1 MDCLPRNIS
10 IDWLRFQVSSYS
22 SSMLRQIQRTLDLP
36 FERKLHQ
43 LRDVRD
49 TNFLALNK
57 VWHEVHEFQGSLIG
71 TRYPDA
77 GSEDMPYRHFV
88 DLNGGTLSAV
98 TFDKLIFLLGYCQ
111 SEEEFIANRIDIALD
126 FNPGDPRLSARNWE
140 SFLEDNLLSGYR
152 LVRRVSNCGRTRTN
166 RPGATVYL
174 GSRESER
181 FVRIYDKV
189 KEGKEYDRLE
199 IEFKRSRALWIMQEI
214 SKSTV
219 QEVPRLLNGVVCSQ
233 INFKTRSEDTCFFER
248 YKFGP
253 VEVPAPTLHLDI
265 ERSIAFMEKQCATF
279 AMVEEYMGSERFDK
293 FMRSLLAAGKFR
305 MKPRHRTILDNA
317 RQMLGVVASS
327 VLISLYLSSNAL
339 ASGLSCPA
347 PVPLTFQIQQ
357 KFPIDIVNPSPSEEA
372 YFNNIGD
379 GCFNINSGLN
389 FEKLCLPG
397 MIVNALRPFIIVSLG
412 IKFIFGS
419 Q

>member
-1 MDCLPRNIS
+1 MNHLPRNVS
-10 IDWLRFQVSSYS
+10 IDWLRFQVTSYN
-22 SSMLRQIQRTLDLP
+22 SSMLRQIQRTLNLP

-43 LRDVRD
+43 IGDVRD
-49 TNFLALNK
+49 TNFLVLNK
-57 VWHEVHEFQGSLIG
+57 LWHEVYEFQGSLIC
-71 TRYPDA
+71 TRYPDS
-77 GSEDMPYRHFV
+77 GKEDMPYRHLV
-88 DLNGGTLSAV
+88 NLNGGTLSAV
-98 TFDKLIFLLGYCQ
+98 TFDKLIDLLGYCQ
-111 SEEEFIANRIDIALD
+111 TEEEFIANRIDIALD

-181 FVRIYDKV
+181 FIRIYDKV
-189 KEGKEYDRLE
+189 KDGKQYDRLE

-214 SKSTV
+214 AKSTV
-219 QEVPRLLNGVVCSQ
+219 QEVPRFLNGVVCSQ
-233 INFKTRSEDTCFFER
+233 INFKTRSDDTCFFDG

-253 VEVPAPTLHLDI
+253 VEVPAPRLHLDI

-293 FMRSLLAAGKFR
+293 FMRTLLAAGKLR

-317 RQMLGVVASS
+317 RQLLGIAASCMLIFLLHSP
-327 VLISLYLSSNAL
+327 NAL

-347 PVPLTFQIQQ
+347 PVPLSFEIRQ

-372 YFNNIGD
+372 YFNNVGE
-379 GCFNINSGLN
+379 GCFQINSGLN
-389 FEKLCLPG
+389 FDRLCLPG
-397 MIVNALRPFIIVSLG
+397 MIVNAIQPFVIISLG
-412 IKFIFGS
+412 IKFIMS
-419 Q
+419 

>member
-1 MDCLPRNIS
+1 MNHLPRNVS
-10 IDWLRFQVSSYS
+10 IDWLRFQVSSYN

-36 FERKLHQ
+36 FEKKLHQ
-43 LRDVRD
+43 LGDVRD

-57 VWHEVHEFQGSLIG
+57 LWHEVYEFQGSLIG
-71 TRYPDA
+71 TRYPDS
-77 GSEDMPYRHFV
+77 GKEDMPYRHFV

-98 TFDKLIFLLGYCQ
+98 TFDKLIALLGYCQ

-189 KEGKEYDRLE
+189 KDGKQYDRLE

-219 QEVPRLLNGVVCSQ
+219 NEVPRLLNGVVCSQ
-233 INFKTRSEDTCFFER
+233 INFKTRSEDTCFFEG

-253 VEVPAPTLHLDI
+253 VDVPAPTLHLDI

-293 FMRSLLAAGKFR
+293 FMRSLLAAGQLR

-317 RQMLGVVASS
+317 RQLLGVVASS
-327 VLISLYLSSNAL
+327 VLILLLQSPDVS

-347 PVPLTFQIQQ
+347 PVPLSFEIKQ

-372 YFNNIGD
+372 YFNTVGD
-379 GCFNINSGLN
+379 GCFEVNSGLN
-389 FEKLCLPG
+389 FQRLCLPG
-397 MIVNALRPFIIVSLG
+397 MIVNALQPFVIITLG
-412 IKFIFGS
+412 MKFIFS
-419 Q
+419 